1 VLAVQKKNPIENSE
15 LKFCFKE
22 ESKSKIFEN
31 CWKLIHII
39 ST

>member
-15 LKFCFKE
+15 LKFVKE

-31 CWKLIHII
+31 CWK
-39 ST
+39 

>member
-15 LKFCFKE
+15 LKFVK

-31 CWKLIHII
+31 FWK
-39 ST
+39 